1 MENIKQHL
9 PLSPCTPETALQKVQ
24 LAENASNSQIP
35 ERISKA
41 YPINGRE
48 RKSAID
54 EKDRKPK

>member
-1 MENIKQHL
+1 MKQKL

-24 LAENASNSQIP
+24 LAEDAWNSQAP

-41 YPINGRE
+41 YTINARE

-54 EKDRKPK
+54 EKNRKSK